1 MLVRGCWSALH
12 EAAAAT
18 SCWLEQAEPP
28 RLQCTRFDGR
38 LGAQGGGEGGF
49 KRAVRCIHICRTQ
62 NEQDKHNR
70 RHRRHRWHARVRTR
84 LGQDRFR
91 IVKPCPNN
99 TSKLKKGGGRGCLS
113 KTNLETLRVNE
124 CISIYSKAFQGLA
137 PCDSDALLL
146 ASAEAGAPLANP
158 SLVAVC
164 KSTPEHQTTKA
175 RSRQQDV
182 CQHTHW

>member
-1 MLVRGCWSALH
+1 M
-12 EAAAAT
+12 
-18 SCWLEQAEPP
+18 
-28 RLQCTRFDGR
+28 
-38 LGAQGGGEGGF
+38 
-49 KRAVRCIHICRTQ
+49 
-62 NEQDKHNR
+62 
-70 RHRRHRWHARVRTR
+70 RTR
-84 LGQDRFR
+84 LEQDRFR
-91 IVKPCPNN
+91 IVEPCPNN
-99 TSKLKKGGGRGCLS
+99 TSKLKKGGGGGGCLS

-124 CISIYSKAFQGLA
+124 RISIYSKAFQGLA

-182 CQHTHW
+182 RQHAHWSSQSDM